1 VTVHAPIAPV
11 FRHFVTG
18 TVRAGIEELAGR
30 PAMVVRSV
38 STLRRGA
45 LSIEDGETIRVAAA
59 TALSYRIP
67 VVLVLASS
75 GADVSDGVASLHGW
89 GKSARALSACSGI
102 VPVVAVVTGPALSGP
117 ALLLGLADV
126 VIMTTDAFAFVS
138 GPARVEE
145 FTGVRIGIHQLGGT
159 AMHARSSG
167 LCAIEAS
174 SDEDAMAHVAHLL
187 GLLPPH
193 ADELASVGE
202 GGDPADRPVEELRE
216 IIPARAT
223 SSYDVRR
230 VAAALADDHDVTE
243 LWSRW
248 SPQLVTALGRIGGRT
263 VGFVANQPQALAGT
277 LDIAAS
283 QKGARFV
290 RFCDAF
296 NLPLVTLV
304 DTPGFL
310 PGKDLEWRGMIRH
323 GAELAFAYA
332 EATVP
337 RVCVILRKA
346 FGGAYIVMDSKGLGN
361 DLCFAWPGAEIAVMG
376 AEGAVQIL
384 HRRIQPEE
392 RQGLQDEYAARF
404 LTPWEASERGFV
416 DAVIDPGETRAV
428 VATALRTLETE
439 REMLPGRKHTVGPL

>member
-1 VTVHAPIAPV
+1 
-11 FRHFVTG
+11 
-18 TVRAGIEELAGR
+18 
-30 PAMVVRSV
+30 MD
-38 STLRRGA
+38 
-45 LSIEDGETIRVAAA
+45 DGETMRVAAA
-59 TALSYRIP
+59 TALTFRIP

-89 GKSARALSACSGI
+89 GQAARALARCSGV
-102 VPVVAVVTGPALSGP
+102 VPVLVVVTGPAISGP
-117 ALLLGLADV
+117 ALLLGLADLV
-126 VIMTTDAFAFVS
+126 VMTSDAFAFVS
-138 GPARVEE
+138 GPAMVEE

-167 LCAIEAS
+167 LCAIEADS
-174 SDEDAMAHVAHLL
+174 EEDALAHVEHLL
-187 GLLPPH
+187 GLLPAH
-193 ADELASVGE
+193 LDELA
-202 GGDPADRPVEELRE
+202 PPVTGRRSGRTGRSTTLRE
-216 IIPARAT
+216 IIPARTT
-223 SSYDVRR
+223 SSYDVRK

-243 LWSRW
+243 LWTRW
-248 SPQLVTALGRIGGRT
+248 SPQLVTALGRIDGRT

-290 RFCDAF
+290 RFCDSF
-296 NLPLVTLV
+296 NVPLVTLV

-384 HRRIQPEE
+384 HRRAEDPTSG
-392 RQGLQDEYAARF
+392 RCCRPS
-404 LTPWEASERGFV
+404 TPSGSSRPYQASERGFV
-416 DAVIDPGETRAV
+416 DAVIDPAYHPVRGGRGPRDSVHGQGAAAGSEAHRRAAV
-428 VATALRTLETE
+428 VGQG
-439 REMLPGRKHTVGPL
+439 PKGRR